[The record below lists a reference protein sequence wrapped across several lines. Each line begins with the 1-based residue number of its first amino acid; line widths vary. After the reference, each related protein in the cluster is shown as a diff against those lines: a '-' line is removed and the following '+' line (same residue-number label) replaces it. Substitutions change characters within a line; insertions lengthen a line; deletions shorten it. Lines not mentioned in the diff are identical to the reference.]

1 MTNEKKCSK
10 DCLSG
15 GAWPGDEVLA
25 ELADL
30 FKNFADS
37 SRIRIIRVLFDKER
51 CVNAISE
58 ELCMGQSAV
67 SHQLRVL
74 KQNKLVK
81 CRRAGKTVYYALAD
95 EHVKVI
101 FNQGLAHILE

>member
-1 MTNEKKCSK
+1 MTIKTPCPAR
-10 DCLSG
+10 CLEG
-15 GAWPGDEVLA
+15 DGFPGDEALA

-37 SRIRIIRVLFDKER
+37 TRIRIIRVLFDQER
-51 CVNAISE
+51 CVNAICE

-74 KQNKLVK
+74 KQSKLVK

-95 EHVKVI
+95 EHVKII
-101 FNQGLAHILE
+101 FNQGLEHILE